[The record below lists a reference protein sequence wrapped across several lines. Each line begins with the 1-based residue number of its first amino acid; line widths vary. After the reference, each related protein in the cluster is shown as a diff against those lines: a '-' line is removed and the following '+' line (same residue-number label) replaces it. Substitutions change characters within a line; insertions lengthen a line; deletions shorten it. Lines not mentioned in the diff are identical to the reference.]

1 MRLGDLKNFQLKVEK
16 HVTKWETEYLEYKEK
31 LIDAIN
37 EKENQRTKVKKA
49 K

>member
-1 MRLGDLKNFQLKVEK
+1 MRQAIWKIFSWRVEK
-16 HVTKWETEYLEYKEK
+16 DETKWETEYNEYKEK
-31 LIDAIN
+31 LIVAIN